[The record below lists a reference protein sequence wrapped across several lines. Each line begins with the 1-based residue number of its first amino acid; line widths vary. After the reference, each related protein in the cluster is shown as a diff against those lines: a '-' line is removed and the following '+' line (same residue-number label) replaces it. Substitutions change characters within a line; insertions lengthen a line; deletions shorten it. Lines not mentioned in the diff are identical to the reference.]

1 MHLKK
6 DKKTPEKQIVPHNNT
21 YLLDCYSIFI
31 DYNILTLSPIFINR
45 RKISLLYKAEGTEN
59 ELVTGTVTSMER

>member
-1 MHLKK
+1 M
-6 DKKTPEKQIVPHNNT
+6 
-21 YLLDCYSIFI
+21 FI

-45 RKISLLYKAEGTEN
+45 RKNSLLYKAEDTEN